1 MPLPDLSGVGSHGKE
16 FAAEVRRLVL
26 VPLCVP
32 VKVVML
38 VTPPGQGN
46 DLDNLALT
54 ALPTVQRTFPSSAI
68 MTYED
73 IER

>member
-1 MPLPDLSGVGSHGKE
+1 
-16 FAAEVRRLVL
+16 
-26 VPLCVP
+26 
-32 VKVVML
+32 ML